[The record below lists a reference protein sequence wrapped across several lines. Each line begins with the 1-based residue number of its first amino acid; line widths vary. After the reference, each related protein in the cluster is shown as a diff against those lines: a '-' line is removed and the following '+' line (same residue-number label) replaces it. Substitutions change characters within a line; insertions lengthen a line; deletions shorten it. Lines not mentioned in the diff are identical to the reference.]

1 MSEDSSAETTEE
13 NVKNNEQPDCDDG
26 SEQESSAEQTGDCDG
41 SPEPDQE
48 NAEEDSQEDQMTLE
62 DLVTMMADRED
73 SKPSLESMRTVGLYG
88 DVEEEKI
95 AEVIAGLLSLHHL
108 GKPPP
113 PEEGEE
119 PEEGKPIE
127 LYVSTYGGS
136 ADDMAALVDIM
147 DMVKKDCPIKTIGI
161 GKVMSAGVLILASG
175 TKGERTI
182 GKNCRVMIHSVIA
195 GSSGALHNLENEL
208 AEVKKMQEV
217 YLDSLVEATNLTKK
231 QLKSFMRRK
240 TNVYLTAEEAIKYG
254 IADKILE

>member
-1 MSEDSSAETTEE
+1 MSEDSSVDKTEE
-13 NVKNNEQPDCDDG
+13 NEETVEQPDCDD
-26 SEQESSAEQTGDCDG
+26 SPQEEKEEASDCDG
-41 SPEPDQE
+41 TEPQEEPEE
-48 NAEEDSQEDQMTLE
+48 GQMSLE
-62 DLVTMMADRED
+62 DLVTMLAEKED
-73 SKPSLESMRTVGLYG
+73 SKPSLDSMRTVGLYG

-108 GKPPP
+108 GKPKSTD
-113 PEEGEE
+113 EGEE
-119 PEEGKPIE
+119 PSLGKPIE

-147 DMVKKDCPIKTIGI
+147 NMVKKDCPIKTIGI

-175 TKGERTI
+175 TKGVRCI
-182 GKNCRVMIHSVIA
+182 GKNYRVMIHSAIA

-217 YLDSLVEATNLTKK
+217 YLDSLVEVTNLTKK

-240 TNVYLTAEEAIKYG
+240 TNVYLTAEEAIKHG